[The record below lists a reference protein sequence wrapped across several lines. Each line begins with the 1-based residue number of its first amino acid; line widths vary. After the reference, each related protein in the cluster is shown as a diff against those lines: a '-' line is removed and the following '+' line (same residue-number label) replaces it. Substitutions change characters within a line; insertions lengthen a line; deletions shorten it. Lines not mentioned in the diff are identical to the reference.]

1 MTELTEEIMQF
12 TEPNKLHSKQKTHN
26 IDMQVMLDSVISAA
40 QNGERCKLQHCWKK
54 YSSLN
59 VVSAK

>member
-12 TEPNKLHSKQKTHN
+12 TEPNKLYSKQKKHN

-40 QNGERCKLQHCWKK
+40 QNGERCKLQYC
-54 YSSLN
+54 
-59 VVSAK
+59 

>member
-1 MTELTEEIMQF
+1 MTELTKEIMQF

-40 QNGERCKLQHCWKK
+40 QNGERCKLKEIQ
-54 YSSLN
+54 
-59 VVSAK
+59 